1 MTHSDP
7 VVTLDVPTLADF
19 PDPAGV
25 TPDGVSPDGASQVED
40 HLAGIRDVR
49 MVR

>member
-1 MTHSDP
+1 MTPSDP

-19 PDPAGV
+19 PDPAGL
-25 TPDGVSPDGASQVED
+25 TPDGASQVED
-40 HLAGIRDVR
+40 HLAGIRDIR